1 MTRLSPLTFLV
12 CGVVLILVIWA
23 GFYFLSIDRTIKE
36 IESYQ
41 EYHAKLREVVSEKSQ
56 KDAQIR
62 VRQALETVE
71 KAEQEW
77 KLIAE
82 RKTPA
87 ASRINLTTHRWQT
100 TVDARQWHAQVE
112 RDLRD
117 WILRSG
123 VRIVAS
129 TPQDVADG
137 GRRLATMVYANA
149 GGAGVMDRIYER
161 DRNYWEERFRML
173 HNIPHDEI
181 RVPYPTDLA
190 NELVQF
196 YFNYPALPFPVAFL
210 PAGTIVVEGT
220 YEQVVAHVRSWND
233 IPGYIAS
240 VRGLAISG
248 TGTRLRGTYDLLI
261 VAYINTENV
270 FGGSPQAPYR
280 IPDISSGQ
288 QGAGQ
293 ASGTQERPTRPGAGP
308 AGGGGAVGGAG
319 GGPAPAAGGRD
330 RQGPTPAAAS

>member
-1 MTRLSPLTFLV
+1 MTKLSPLTFLV
-12 CGVVLILVIWA
+12 CGIVLILVIWA
-23 GFYFLSIDRTIKE
+23 GFYFLSIDKTIKE
-36 IESYQ
+36 IESYEQ
-41 EYHAKLREVVSEKSQ
+41 YHAKLKEIVSPESQ
-56 KDAQIR
+56 KAAQVR
-62 VRQALETVE
+62 VQQALETVE

-87 ASRINLTTHRWQT
+87 ASRINLTAHRWQT

-112 RDLRD
+112 RDLRN

-137 GRRLATMVYANA
+137 ARQLATTVYANA
-149 GGAGVMDRIYER
+149 GGTGAMDRIFER
-161 DRNYWEERFRML
+161 DRVYWEERYRML

-190 NELVQF
+190 NELIQF

-210 PAGTIVVEGT
+210 PTGTITVEGT
-220 YEQVVAHVRSWND
+220 YEQIISHVRSWND

-288 QGAGQ
+288 QGSGQ
-293 ASGTQERPTRPGAGP
+293 ASGTQDRPTRPGAGTSG
-308 AGGGGAVGGAG
+308 AGGGGAVGGGSAPAG
-319 GGPAPAAGGRD
+319 GGAPR
-330 RQGPTPAAAS
+330 TPQAAAAS